1 MDVKVGEID
10 SVMNGVYQHS
20 IDNNDVNA
28 LIREVQGEQNI
39 QTG

>member
-10 SVMNGVYQHS
+10 SVMNGLYQQS
-20 IDNNDVNA
+20 LDNDDVNA